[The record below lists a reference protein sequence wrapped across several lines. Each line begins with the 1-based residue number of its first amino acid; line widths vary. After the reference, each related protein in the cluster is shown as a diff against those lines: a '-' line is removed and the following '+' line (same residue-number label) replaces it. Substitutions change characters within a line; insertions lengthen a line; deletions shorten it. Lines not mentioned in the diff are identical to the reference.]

1 MSIPAPFALEWK
13 TQIQKRVILVIEQ
26 VISLYSIA
34 IKWGGLYNESE
45 KVQVLIHALILE
57 KCSSCSYREK
67 DGEVISNEESIRKT
81 NDGKNQ
87 L

>member
-26 VISLYSIA
+26 VISLYSIV

-57 KCSSCSYREK
+57 KCSSCLYREK